1 MSLRVIFCG
10 TPEFALPSLRALWAS
25 EHPLVGVVT
34 LPDRA
39 QGRGQK
45 LLPSPVKRAAESRGV
60 PIWQPE
66 RLDAAEFLRSVA
78 AVSPD
83 LLLVVAFRILPES
96 LYGLAR
102 LGAVNL
108 HASLL
113 PAYRGAAPIARA
125 LLDGCDRTG
134 VSTFQI
140 DRTVDTGGVLL
151 QRAVSIAPDDNAET
165 LSLRLAEIGAEL
177 VIETLDALAAGEL
190 APQAQNHALATRA
203 PKLTAEDRPIRW
215 HEPARVS
222 HNRVRALA
230 PRPGA
235 TVRKNAKTWKVLAT
249 EFDSAPIDAH
259 PGTVLAALPTT
270 GIAVATGLGTLR
282 LKTVQPESR
291 PAMGADAFLRGHPIA
306 PGERFE

>member
-1 MSLRVIFCG
+1 MNLRVIFCG
-10 TPEFALPSLRALWAS
+10 TPEFALPSLRALRAS
-25 EHPLVGVVT
+25 GHPLVGVVT
-34 LPDRA
+34 VPDRA
-39 QGRGQK
+39 QGRGLKAQ
-45 LLPSPVKRAAESRGV
+45 PSPVKRLAESWDV

-66 RLDAAEFLRSVA
+66 QLDEAEFLA
-78 AVSPD
+78 AVEAVTPD
-83 LLLVVAFRILPES
+83 LILVVAFRILPKE

-102 LGAVNL
+102 CGAVNL

-125 LLDGCDRTG
+125 LMDGCDRTG

-140 DRTVDTGGVLL
+140 ERKVDTGGVLL
-151 QRAVSIAPDDNAET
+151 QREVAIASQDNADT
-165 LSLRLAEIGAEL
+165 LSGRLAEVGAEL
-177 VIETLDALAAGEL
+177 VIETLDALAAGTL
-190 APQAQNHALATRA
+190 TPQSQNHALATRA

-235 TVRKNAKTWKVLAT
+235 TVRNNAKTWKVLET
-249 EFDSAPIDAH
+249 DFDSAPIDQP
-259 PGTVLAALPTT
+259 PGTVLAALPET

-282 LKTVQPESR
+282 LLTVQPESR
-291 PAMGADAFLRGHPIA
+291 PAMRADAFLRGHPMA

>member
-1 MSLRVIFCG
+1 MNLRVIFCG

-34 LPDRA
+34 VPDRA

-45 LLPSPVKRAAESRGV
+45 LVPSSVKRTAESWGV

-78 AVSPD
+78 AASPD

-102 LGAVNL
+102 LRAVNL

-125 LLDGCDRTG
+125 LMDGCDRTG

-151 QRAVSIAPDDNAET
+151 QRPVSIAPEDNAET
-165 LSLRLAEIGAEL
+165 LSLGLAEIGAEL
-177 VIETLDALAAGEL
+177 VIETLDALAAGKL
-190 APQAQNHALATRA
+190 APQSQNHALATRA

-259 PGTVLAALPTT
+259 PGTVLAALPNT

-306 PGERFE
+306 PGERFD

>member
-1 MSLRVIFCG
+1 MNLRVIFCG

-34 LPDRA
+34 VPDRA

-45 LLPSPVKRAAESRGV
+45 LVPSPVKRTAESWGV

-78 AVSPD
+78 AASPD

-102 LGAVNL
+102 LRAVNL

-125 LLDGCDRTG
+125 LMDGCDRTG

-151 QRAVSIAPDDNAET
+151 QRPVSIAPEDNAET
-165 LSLRLAEIGAEL
+165 LSLGLAEIGAEL
-177 VIETLDALAAGEL
+177 VIETLDALAAGKL
-190 APQAQNHALATRA
+190 APQSQNHALATRA

-259 PGTVLAALPTT
+259 PGTVLAALPNT

-306 PGERFE
+306 PGERFD

>member
-1 MSLRVIFCG
+1 MNLRVVFCG
-10 TPEFALPSLRALWAS
+10 TPEFALPSLRALKAS
-25 EHPLVGVVT
+25 DHALVGVVT
-34 LPDRA
+34 VPDRA
-39 QGRGQK
+39 QGRGLK
-45 LLPSPVKRAAESRGV
+45 RTASPVKQLAASWDV

-66 RLDAAEFLRSVA
+66 RLDEPKFLA
-78 AVSPD
+78 AVEAATPD
-83 LLLVVAFRILPES
+83 LLLVVAFRILPEA

-125 LLDGCDRTG
+125 LMDGADKTG

-140 DRTVDTGGVLL
+140 ERKVDTGGLLL
-151 QRAVSIAPDDNAET
+151 QREVAIAPHDNALT
-165 LSLRLAEIGAEL
+165 LSERLAEVGAEL
-177 VIETLDALAAGEL
+177 VTETLDALKAGTL
-190 APQAQNHALATRA
+190 APHVQDHALATRA

-235 TVRKNAKTWKVLAT
+235 TVRKNTKTWKVLETA
-249 EFDSAPIDAH
+249 FDSAPIDQP
-259 PGTVLAALPTT
+259 PGTVLAAQPDT

-282 LKTVQPESR
+282 LLTVQPESR
-291 PAMGADAFLRGHPIA
+291 PVMGADAFLRGQPMA
-306 PGERFE
+306 PGEHFE

>member
-10 TPEFALPSLRALWAS
+10 TPEFAQPSLAS
-25 EHPLVGVVT
+25 LKQSRHTLAGVVT
-34 LPDRA
+34 VPDRA

-45 LLPSPVKRAAESRGV
+45 PRPSPVKQMAQAWNV

-66 RLDAAEFLRSVA
+66 ALDDADFLA
-78 AVSPD
+78 AVTAVRPD
-83 LLLVVAFRILPES
+83 LLLVVAFRILPEA
-96 LYGLAR
+96 LYGACR

-125 LLDGCDRTG
+125 LLDGCERTG
-134 VSTFQI
+134 ISTFQI
-140 DRTVDTGGVLL
+140 DRKVDTGGLLL
-151 QRAVSIAPDDNAET
+151 QREVEIRPDDNAET
-165 LSLRLAEIGAEL
+165 LSERLAQAGAGL
-177 VIETLDALAAGEL
+177 VIETLDGLEAGTL
-190 APQAQNHALATRA
+190 TARPQNHALATRA

-235 TVRKNAKTWKVLAT
+235 TVRKNLKTWKVLAT
-249 EFDSAPIDAH
+249 DFDSAPVAAA
-259 PGTVLAALPTT
+259 PGTVLSALPRT

-282 LKTVQPESR
+282 LLTVQPESR
-291 PAMGADAFLRGHPIA
+291 PAMGADAFLRGHPIS